1 MLADW
6 QKDKVRDKIFSSGM
20 ILLPAKSHILDVQ
33 LVGLARLKYR
43 ARSTATAAWMA
54 KTGEWEALAKQFTD
68 LTSIIR
74 LEQADVA

>member
-1 MLADW
+1 
-6 QKDKVRDKIFSSGM
+6 
-20 ILLPAKSHILDVQ
+20 
-33 LVGLARLKYR
+33 
-43 ARSTATAAWMA
+43 MA